1 MDAIQAMSVSL
12 HLLLQELFM
21 RFLIVLAVAALAGCG
36 PQVAHSTGDPVAGAS
51 SPQPASPGE
60 VVLWVNGMG
69 CPLCANNVD
78 QQLMKLDGVEKA
90 RINLGS
96 GQVFARLSPKSRLTR
111 EDFARAVKGTGF
123 TLVKIEMP

>member
-1 MDAIQAMSVSL
+1 
-12 HLLLQELFM
+12 M
-21 RFLIVLAVAALAGCG
+21 RLPIVLAAAVLVGCG
-36 PQVAHSTGDPVAGAS
+36 PQVMLSTGDSVAGAS
-51 SPQPASPGE
+51 SPQLASSGE

-78 QQLMKLDGVEKA
+78 QQLMKLDGVTKA

-96 GQVFARLSPKSRLTR
+96 GQVFATLSPDSRLTR